1 MGSGFSQGSASNN
14 NMNIKPVSKKQTN
27 KIKDETEHTSIKD
40 MDLRHG
46 FSKGEEYFRLWD
58 YLVAPLL
65 L

>member
-14 NMNIKPVSKKQTN
+14 NMNIKPVSKEK
-27 KIKDETEHTSIKD
+27 KKKDETEHTSIKD
-40 MDLRHG
+40 MDLKHG

>member
-1 MGSGFSQGSASNN
+1 MVSGSSQGSASYNN
-14 NMNIKPVSKKQTN
+14 VNIKPVSKQE
-27 KIKDETEHTSIKD
+27 KIKHTSIMD
-40 MDLRHG
+40 MDLKHG